1 MTKIPDKVPT
11 ANATHSNGWLAVM
24 SGDRRSYR
32 APMSSRAR
40 WSRFSHCWRRL
51 GRGADRAWNCS
62 QQDQKSFSAFVSG
75 RPGLVGPPPAAGGGG
90 VPDTKKPGERSSPGF

>member
-1 MTKIPDKVPT
+1 MTNIPDEVPA

-62 QQDQKSFSAFVSG
+62 QQDQKEFLSFCLRAARARRPPTGSRRWWSSG
-75 RPGLVGPPPAAGGGG
+75 HKKAG
-90 VPDTKKPGERSSPGF
+90 